1 MSSSFFILGN
11 PSSAV
16 PSNLVVEISASIGS
30 FPIDSL
36 RLVPHLLSRF
46 PSTYFRSLIL
56 NRKLPYHSRY
66 PPSNYIESL
75 VLRRLLIMNHFRGV
89 GSTLHV
95 LPFVN
100 LLPLVPYII

>member
-1 MSSSFFILGN
+1 MALCYLQLLGTRPFRSDSSFFFIY
-11 PSSAV
+11 A
-16 PSNLVVEISASIGS
+16 ISASIGS

-36 RLVPHLLSRF
+36 RSVSHLLSRF

-75 VLRRLLIMNHFRGV
+75 VMRRLLIMNHFRGV
-89 GSTLHV
+89 GSTL
-95 LPFVN
+95 
-100 LLPLVPYII
+100 LLGWSLLYES